1 MDMGGSVSKISQ
13 KVLILKLGAYLPY
26 MQQIHVSFLRGFAG
40 LFVPMDSGLHFLR
53 LHGPGAVARGC
64 CGHIPLAMA
73 PERGSYW

>member
-1 MDMGGSVSKISQ
+1 MGGSVSKISQ
-13 KVLILKLGAYLPY
+13 KVLILKSGKSTYLG
-26 MQQIHVSFLRGFAG
+26 RGFAG